1 MSSFVL
7 GPRHLMRSDRRRA
20 DRLRISRRSRFG
32 IELLED
38 RITPATPT
46 VTGLNPTFGPTAGGT
61 PVTIS
66 GTNFTGAT
74 VVDFGPN
81 AATNLTVVSATM
93 ITADSPAGSGTV
105 DVTVTTPSG
114 TSPIN
119 LADEFTYSPTITMIS
134 PTSGPLGGGTTGD
147 DHRDEFHGCH
157 RGRLWRDRGDELR
170 GRQ

>member
-7 GPRHLMRSDRRRA
+7 GPQILVRTDRRRA
-20 DRLRISRRSRFG
+20 DRLRKSRRSRFG
-32 IELLED
+32 IEFLED

-81 AATNLTVVSATM
+81 AATNFTVVSAT
-93 ITADSPAGSGTV
+93 D
-105 DVTVTTPSG
+105 D
-114 TSPIN
+114 
-119 LADEFTYSPTITMIS
+119 Y
-134 PTSGPLGGGTTGD
+134 GGQPGGLRHRRRDGD
-147 DHRDEFHGCH
+147 DPEWDVANQPR
-157 RGRLWRDRGDELR
+157 R
-170 GRQ
+170 